1 MKTLKKMLI
10 LTLLLAVTS
19 GGLQARIIVPSKK
32 YVTRTLENPMGF
44 NSILSIDGADIEY
57 TQSTDGKTRISIFG
71 SDNLVDLT
79 EITIKN
85 NTLQVKYKENNVVI
99 IGEKRLKVIT
109 SSPSLT
115 KASVIGSSDIRIKTI
130 FRAQTLDLE
139 LSGSGD
145 IEGKSVQCNII
156 NAILKGSGNI
166 ELKKIDCRQIT
177 ASLYGSGDIN
187 LEGKTSAV
195 FLQVKGSGDINAKQL
210 ISGKTEAVILGSGD
224 ISCYAQDQLK
234 ARISGSGDIEYY
246 GNPISV
252 KKEGNREDIQKK

>member
-1 MKTLKKMLI
+1 MKTSK
-10 LTLLLAVTS
+10 TLLFIVFLISVST
-19 GGLQARIIVPSKK
+19 LLNARTIVPNKK
-32 YVTRTLENPMGF
+32 YVTYTVNNPKVF
-44 NSILSIDGADIEY
+44 DAIESIGGPDIEY

-71 SDNLVDLT
+71 SDNMIDLVAISVDNKILR
-79 EITIKN
+79 
-85 NTLQVKYKENNVVI
+85 VKYKENDLVI
-99 IGEKRLKVIT
+99 RGENRLKVIV
-109 SSPSLT
+109 SSPALSTARL
-115 KASVIGSSDIRIKTI
+115 KGSAKIVLKTI

-145 IEGKSVQCNII
+145 IEGKSVQCDIV
-156 NAILKGSGNI
+156 NAFLKGSGDI
-166 ELKKIDCRQIT
+166 ELKNVNCRQMT
-177 ASLYGSGDIN
+177 ASLSGSGNIS
-187 LEGKTSAV
+187 LEGKAATA